1 MNQLLTFT
9 LIYIYHHKFVL
20 ADACNNNSDPTVGSG
35 SHNWSLSAETRNDE
49 NFIIFHDADITNQF
63 YQSFYASALL
73 LGLTIPTCSTIA
85 GIENEQL
92 ITPSIYPNPI
102 LTDFK
107 IDGIDSYNWSLKN
120 QLGQSI
126 KTGNQSS
133 TSLQDVQSGLY
144 FIEVKHKNQTYNYRI
159 IKE

>member
-1 MNQLLTFT
+1 
-9 LIYIYHHKFVL
+9 VL
-20 ADACNNNSDPTVGSG
+20 
-35 SHNWSLSAETRNDE
+35 
-49 NFIIFHDADITNQF
+49 
-63 YQSFYASALL
+63 
-73 LGLTIPTCSTIA
+73 LTIPPCSTIA

-102 LTDFK
+102 LSNFK

-133 TSLQDVQSGLY
+133 TSLQDLPSGLY
-144 FIEVKHKNQTYNYRI
+144 FIEVKDKNQTYNYRI